1 MVVKNILPKRFF
13 ETTQSSQFTGCQLGL
28 HPTIVIH
35 LRVVNWGCIQYNQYI
50 QYNQFHD
57 FNVPQSFALVDIMW
71 IELIQFAVKRIKIRT
86 RPGLVDLR
94 FL

>member
-1 MVVKNILPKRFF
+1 MIKNCWLLKIFF
-13 ETTQSSQFTGCQLGL
+13 QSDFLKLLKVAS
-28 HPTIVIH
+28 

-50 QYNQFHD
+50 QYNQFHN

-86 RPGLVDLR
+86 RPGLVDVR